1 MKETRTKSTIKD
13 IKILDKSADVSYR
26 AKNASIRTKEQAE
39 QTQRQDYTSS
49 VGYAEDKIKKGAET
63 LSNEARHAID
73 HQGKKIVQ
81 KIKDRSNIGKGAHST
96 DSADEYAPEQT
107 SRPGTA
113 NPKTHQSNA
122 SPKGKEG
129 ASTKATK
136 ELKRCDA
143 PTQAKQSAQHKAAQ
157 TKAKETV
164 KQKYT
169 LSKPNELAKRR
180 FIQSQVKAGFTRNE
194 EIQALESKYI
204 QTPEIKPMRAI
215 RNPIFKSPAEKVAG
229 RAISPSIGGTSHRT
243 IKQSIKASGKT
254 LKNTSKGT
262 IKTAQRSV
270 KTAKQTVKTG
280 IKTSQAAA
288 KAAAKT
294 AQTIKAAH
302 RSAQAARAA
311 AIFTT
316 RMIKLAVKATAALV
330 KGLIALVGTGGAVL
344 SLFLIIIAVA
354 ALVESPFGIFF
365 SNENK
370 DTGVSPISSVVQ
382 EVNAEFDIKIEDIK
396 ESHDY
401 VDSVEIHYSGS
412 ADNIRVDNW
421 MDVIAVFAVRTAM
434 DKENGMD
441 VATIDVT
448 RIDMIKSVFW
458 DMNLI
463 DYYVET
469 IEYTETET
477 VDNGDGTTSHET
489 TTTYEYILHITITS
503 KTAEQQAGEYGFTD
517 DQISVMEEMLSGE
530 FRPMMYTLL
539 GRDEI

>member
-1 MKETRTKSTIKD
+1 LKEIKTKSTIKD
-13 IKILDKSADVSYR
+13 IKMLDKATDVSYR
-26 AKNASIRTKEQAE
+26 AKNAFIRTKEQAE
-39 QTQRQDYTSS
+39 QTQRQDYNSS

-63 LSNEARHAID
+63 LGNEAGHAID

-81 KIKDRSNIGKGAHST
+81 KIKERRNIGKGAHST
-96 DSADEYAPEQT
+96 DAADEYAPQQT

-122 SPKGKEG
+122 SSKGKEA

-136 ELKRCDA
+136 EPKQYNTPFR
-143 PTQAKQSAQHKAAQ
+143 AKQSTQHKAAQ
-157 TKAKETV
+157 SKTKETV

-180 FIQSQVKAGFTRNE
+180 FIQSRVKARFTRNK
-194 EIQALESKYI
+194 EIQAIKSKYI
-204 QTPEIKPMRAI
+204 QTPEIKPIQAI
-215 RNPIFKSPAEKVAG
+215 QNPIFKSPAEKVAG
-229 RAISPSIGGTSHRT
+229 RPISPNIGATNPHA
-243 IKQSIKASGKT
+243 IKQSIKASAKT

-262 IKTAQRSV
+262 IKTAQKSV
-270 KTAKQTVKTG
+270 KSAKQTVKVG
-280 IKTSQAAA
+280 VKTSQAAA

-294 AQTIKAAH
+294 AQAIKAAH

-311 AIFTT
+311 TIFTI

-344 SLFLIIIAVA
+344 FLFLIIVAVA
-354 ALVESPFGIFF
+354 TLVASPFGIFF
-365 SNENK
+365 SGENK
-370 DTGVSPISSVVQ
+370 DTEVTPLSNVVQ
-382 EVNAEFDIKIEDIK
+382 EVNAEFDTRIENIK
-396 ESHDY
+396 EAHDY

-421 MDVIAVFAVRTAM
+421 MGVIAVFAVKTAM

-441 VATIDVT
+441 VATIDAT
-448 RIDMIKSVFW
+448 RIDLIKSVFW

-469 IEYTETET
+469 IEHTETET
-477 VDNGDGTTSHET
+477 VNNGDGTISQET

-503 KTAEQQAGEYGFTD
+503 KTAEQQASEYGFTD

-530 FRPMMYTLL
+530 FRTMMYTLL
-539 GRDEI
+539 GMDEI